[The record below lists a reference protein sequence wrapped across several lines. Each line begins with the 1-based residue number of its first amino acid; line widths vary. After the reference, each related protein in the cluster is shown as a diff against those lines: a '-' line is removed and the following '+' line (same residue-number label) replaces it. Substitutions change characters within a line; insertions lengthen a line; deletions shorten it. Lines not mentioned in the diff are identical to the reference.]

1 MSKKIKVDNLSKEI
15 LKALENYSD
24 DISTLVKETADEV
37 GKEATEELKQ
47 KSPKR
52 KRLGGRYAKGWRL
65 KTDKIG
71 KNKYFIKIYN
81 KTDYQLTHLLEFGH
95 ATRDGG
101 RTKAIPHIRPVEE
114 KYSRE
119 YENKLKQKIG
129 GIK

>member
-81 KTDYQLTHLLEFGH
+81 KTDYQLTHLLELGH

>member
-114 KYSRE
+114 KYSRD